1 MNVLCSE
8 HTIRLR
14 LTLFTADIESRVLEA
29 QTRWIM
35 NNSTNAPQNL
45 DRVGTRALM
54 PNAEEGSRSVE
65 LETDIMQRYFR
76 VYAQVI
82 VEFSQA
88 HLEAIM
94 GQILQV
100 WKLDVGAYDQFRNT
114 YKKVEE
120 LFNTNPL
127 SWPSKQLRKSV
138 LSRLV
143 RFALDRV
150 LNWYE

>member
-1 MNVLCSE
+1 
-8 HTIRLR
+8 
-14 LTLFTADIESRVLEA
+14 
-29 QTRWIM
+29 M